1 MDFRAVKIILAAF
14 LLIAF
19 VIPLLKLSV
28 VMPGK
33 GKDDSVNFVKTAN
46 TGAHV
51 FTPAS
56 IALMGST
63 IPSDSTFTS
72 DPGNQGY

>member
-19 VIPLLKLSV
+19 VTPFFRLSV
-28 VMPGK
+28 AMPKK
-33 GKDDSVNFVKTAN
+33 GKDESANFVKTVN
-46 TGAHV
+46 TGVHF

-56 IALMGST
+56 IALIGSRV
-63 IPSDSTFTS
+63 PSDSTFIS
-72 DPGNQGY
+72 DPANQGY

>member
-19 VIPLLKLSV
+19 VTPFFRLSV
-28 VMPGK
+28 AMPKK
-33 GKDDSVNFVKTAN
+33 GKDESVNFVKTVN
-46 TGAHV
+46 TGVH
-51 FTPAS
+51 FSTPAS
-56 IALMGST
+56 IALMGRV
-63 IPSDSTFTS
+63 PSDSTFIS